1 MLEILP
7 IPAFEDNY
15 IWLINDGKHAV
26 IVDPG
31 DATPAIK
38 MLEQSQL
45 VLDAILI
52 THHHH
57 DHIDG
62 VHELLSKYNVPVFAP
77 AKEVFD
83 FPYTPVAEG
92 DSVTLKHLDLKLD
105 VIEIP
110 GHTLG
115 HIAYYSHPY
124 LFCGDTLFSC
134 GCGRLFEGTPQQLHR
149 SLQRLAKLPEET
161 MVFCTHEYT
170 ARNIDFALNVEP
182 SNNAL
187 RLRQLQVKALRNT
200 NKPSLPTTI
209 KLELKTNPFLR
220 CHIPA
225 IQKAVGIDQPESI
238 LTVFTQLR
246 EMRNHY

>member
-1 MLEILP
+1 MFEILP

-26 IVDPG
+26 VVDPG
-31 DATPAIK
+31 DATPVIK
-38 MLEQSQL
+38 VLEQSQL
-45 VLDAILI
+45 ELDAILI

-62 VHELLSKYNVPVFAP
+62 VHELLSKYSAPVFAP

-83 FPYTPVAEG
+83 FPHTPVVEG
-92 DSVTLKHLDLKLD
+92 ENVTFRHLNLNFA
-105 VIEIP
+105 VMEIP

-115 HIAYYSHPY
+115 HIAYYNHPY

-134 GCGRLFEGTPQQLHR
+134 GCGRLFEGTPQQMYR
-149 SLQRLAKLPEET
+149 SLQRLAALPGET
-161 MVFCTHEYT
+161 MVYCTHEYT
-170 ARNIDFALNVEP
+170 AHNIDFALQVDPLNT
-182 SNNAL
+182 AL
-187 RLRQLQVKALRNT
+187 WERQLQVKSLRNE

-209 KLELKTNPFLR
+209 GLELKTNPFLR
-220 CHIPA
+220 CHVPA
-225 IQKAVGIDQPESI
+225 IQKAVGVAQPELI
-238 LTVFTQLR
+238 QAVFTQLR